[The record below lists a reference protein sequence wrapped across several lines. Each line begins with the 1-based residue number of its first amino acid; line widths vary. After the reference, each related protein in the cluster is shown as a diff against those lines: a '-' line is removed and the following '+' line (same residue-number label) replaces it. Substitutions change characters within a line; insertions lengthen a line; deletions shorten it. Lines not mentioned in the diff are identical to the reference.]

1 MIRIGLIGLESSR
14 PAKFAGYLSDG
25 ALGGRI
31 TAVVASQSD
40 DAEVFRELDCHVLR
54 RPEELLGRVDAVIDC
69 SRRGSEHRK
78 NVEALLRHGIDV
90 WVDKPLAASVAD
102 AESLISAAAES
113 GAALM
118 SFSGYRLAPL
128 IPALASRVTVDSG
141 SQRLV
146 VSGPA
151 DANCEYD
158 GLFYYGIH
166 HAEVALEVL
175 GRPLVEPG
183 TFDVQVSEFDGG
195 VRADFSLQSTD
206 LALVFFSDE
215 RGAALPFTVSL
226 DGGSSELELALPERY
241 NEQMLRQFI
250 AASIS
255 GQAPYAANDM
265 KGSVALISAV
275 VERY

>member
-14 PAKFAGYLSDG
+14 PAKFSDYLSDG
-25 ALGGRI
+25 VLGGRI
-31 TAVVASQSD
+31 TAVVARQTD
-40 DAEVFRELDCHVLR
+40 DAEVFRELDCQVFE
-54 RPEELLGRVDAVIDC
+54 RPEEFLDQVDAVIDC

-102 AESLISAAAES
+102 ADSLISAAAES

-128 IPALASRVTVDSG
+128 IPALASTVRVNSG
-141 SQRLV
+141 SSRLV

-151 DANCEYD
+151 DPNCEYD

-166 HAEVALEVL
+166 HAEIALEVL
-175 GRPLVEPG
+175 GRPLVQPG
-183 TFDVQVSEFDGG
+183 TFDVQVSEFGGG

-206 LALVFFSDE
+206 VTLVFLSDK

-226 DGGSSELELALPERY
+226 DGGSSERELTLPERY

-250 AASIS
+250 VASTS
-255 GQAPYAANDM
+255 GQAPYAAKDM
-265 KGSVALISAV
+265 KGSVALISAI
-275 VERY
+275 VERL